1 MDCLT
6 VSVVHITLRIGGL
19 SNRVS
24 GKCISCVLSYMP
36 PLTIGGLSNVSV
48 VHITLTIGGL
58 SNRIGGSYNFENWWT
73 V

>member
-6 VSVVHITLRIGGL
+6 VSMVHITLRIGGL
-19 SNRVS
+19 FNHVG

-36 PLTIGGLSNVSV
+36 PLTIGGLSNRV
-48 VHITLTIGGL
+48 
-58 SNRIGGSYNFENWWT
+58 GGSYNFENWWT